1 MKHRTALPENERRAR
16 SRATQ
21 LIHDKPLI
29 VGGLVE
35 MANTCGKPNCK
46 CTKGEKAQVMV
57 RFLATQGEKKDDPY
71 PPRVRKRG
79 L

>member
-35 MANTCGKPNCK
+35 MANTCGKPNTTAYFFVDK
-46 CTKGEKAQVMV
+46 PNDIM
-57 RFLATQGEKKDDPY
+57 Y
-71 PPRVRKRG
+71 HG